1 MRSKFELEPP
11 SQRTNLQALA
21 EEDSSLPTVTESREQ
36 LAAGEGKQKSMQFIP
51 TGSDPYS

>member
-21 EEDSSLPTVTESREQ
+21 EEDSSLPTVTESCEQ